1 MTSSYE
7 AVIRTAVFPVAGLG
21 TRFLPATRAVPKE
34 LLPVVDRP
42 LVQYAVH
49 EAVEAGAET
58 LVFVISEGKESV
70 AEHFRPD
77 LKLEQGLLA
86 AGKAALVERLKD
98 ILPEGVRVET
108 AYQPQPL
115 GLGHA
120 VLCAR
125 EFVDESGFFSVLLPD
140 DMVLCDGPGALAQMA
155 AVHAHTG
162 GGVIGVEAVD
172 PQLTGSYGIA
182 EIDAGEPP
190 RITSLVEKPAP
201 EDAPSNLGV
210 IGRYIL
216 DGRIF
221 GLLEDLG
228 AGAGGEIQLTDAIA
242 GMLADH
248 PVYAGTLA
256 GTRYDCGSRVGMLKA
271 NIDYAL
277 ANSSLREELCA
288 HLRQV
293 DLDG

>member
-1 MTSSYE
+1 MTSTPR
-7 AVIRTAVFPVAGLG
+7 AGIPTAVFPVAGLG

-49 EAVEAGAET
+49 EAVEAGAKT
-58 LVFVISEGKESV
+58 LVFVISHGKESV

-77 LKLEQGLLA
+77 PTLEASLQA
-86 AGKAALVERLKD
+86 AGKQALVERLHD
-98 ILPEGVRVET
+98 ILPAGVNVEV
-108 AYQPQPL
+108 AYQPEPL

-125 EFVDESGFFSVLLPD
+125 EHVDENAFFSVLLPD
-140 DMVLCDGPGALAQMA
+140 DMVLNDGPGALQQMA
-155 AVHAHTG
+155 DVHARTG
-162 GGVIGVEAVD
+162 GGVVGVERVD
-172 PQLTGSYGIA
+172 PAMTGSYGIA
-182 EIDAGEPP
+182 EVDGGEPP

-221 GLLEDLG
+221 SRLQDLG

-242 GMLADH
+242 GMLGEH
-248 PVYAGTLA
+248 PVYAGTLN
-256 GTRYDCGSRVGMLKA
+256 GTRYDCGNRAGMLKA

-277 ANSSLREELCA
+277 ANPDLREGLLA
-288 HLRQV
+288 HLRGL
-293 DLDG
+293 DLNG

>member
-1 MTSSYE
+1 MTSRNE
-7 AVIRTAVFPVAGLG
+7 AGIRTAVFPVAGLG

-77 LKLEQGLLA
+77 PALEADLAA
-86 AGKAALVERLKD
+86 AGKVALVARLKD
-98 ILPEGVRVET
+98 ILPEGVRVEV
-108 AYQPQPL
+108 AYQPKPL

-125 EFVDESGFFSVLLPD
+125 EFVDESAFFSVLLPD
-140 DMVLCDGPGALAQMA
+140 DMILNDGPGALAQMA
-155 AVHAHTG
+155 AVHARTG
-162 GGVIGVEAVD
+162 GGVVGVEAVD
-172 PQLTGSYGIA
+172 PQMTGSYGIA
-182 EIDAGEPP
+182 EVDEGEVP

-210 IGRYIL
+210 VGRYIL

-221 GLLEDLG
+221 SLLEDLG

-242 GMLADH
+242 GMLGDH

-256 GTRYDCGSRVGMLKA
+256 GTRYDCGNRVGMLKA

-277 ANSSLREELCA
+277 ANPELRGAMLD
-288 HLRQV
+288 HLRQL
-293 DLDG
+293 DLDD